1 MDRDLKD
8 QGDGRRSLARR
19 RANSTFRGIMLV
31 FGIVFLAF
39 AIAGYI
45 VTKEVGIVV
54 LFACI
59 YGLTVVVGLW
69 GKRWIMRTID
79 HD

>member
-1 MDRDLKD
+1 MDMGQSK
-8 QGDGRRSLARR
+8 GSVARQ
-19 RANSTFRGIMLV
+19 RASSVFRGMLLV
-31 FGIVFLAF
+31 FAVGFLAF
-39 AIAGYI
+39 AIVGYI

-54 LFACI
+54 LFVCI

-69 GKRWIMRTID
+69 GKRWIMRNID